1 MVIASPTESE
11 NMPTVDSEGRV
22 VLPREVLE
30 RLGITPG
37 SEMEIREED
46 GQVVIE
52 PEDDPD
58 EIVADLEGLIE
69 AATAERDRTSD
80 DDLDAQ
86 SRDHV
91 DTIRRRASESDDGD
105 E

>member
-1 MVIASPTESE
+1 MAK
-11 NMPTVDSEGRV
+11 VDSKGRI
-22 VLPREVLE
+22 VLPQRVRE

-37 SEMEIREED
+37 SEVEIREQD
-46 GQVVIE
+46 GRAVVE
-52 PEDDPD
+52 PEDEPED
-58 EIVADLEGLIE
+58 IVADLERLIE
-69 AATAERDRTSD
+69 TAAADREQTPY

-91 DTIRRRASESDDGD
+91 DTIRRQASETTTGD